1 MNIDR
6 FPVPL
11 ACCERRLNWA
21 GLPDETVKGFRVTV
35 DVNILDG
42 DVKKTDKLKNLC
54 FFSLACIFIQ
64 SKLRNHSRIFMIF
77 YIKKKRVIYIWPRGH
92 KSETV
97 SLMVSVSLFFYIF
110 FYRK

>member
-6 FPVPL
+6 LPVPL

-77 YIKKKRVIYIWPRGH
+77 LYQEE
-92 KSETV
+92 KSNIHHNFA
-97 SLMVSVSLFFYIF
+97 SF
-110 FYRK
+110 